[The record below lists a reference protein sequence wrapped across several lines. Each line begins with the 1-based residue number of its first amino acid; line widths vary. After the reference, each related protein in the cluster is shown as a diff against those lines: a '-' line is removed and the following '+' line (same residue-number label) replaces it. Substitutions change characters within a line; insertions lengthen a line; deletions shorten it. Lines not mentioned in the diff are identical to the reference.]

1 MQDALWLVPLLPLA
15 GSAILFATRGEL
27 SDRSVSVVGV
37 GSVGLS
43 AVVALAIAAGFLAAD
58 GFPVSRSALGAWIES
73 GAFSVRFGLY
83 LDALSLVMMLVIT
96 VVGFLIHLYSVAYMD
111 GDEGYSRFFAYMNL
125 FAASMLVLVLA
136 DNLLL
141 LYLGWEGVGLCSYL
155 LIGFW
160 YRDPANG
167 YAARKAFVVTR
178 AGDTA
183 MLIGLILLATTFG
196 TLDVQEILTGAE
208 QEWQPG
214 AGLALAASA
223 LLLAGAVGKSAQ
235 LPLQTWLPDAMA
247 GPTPVSALIHA
258 ATMVTAGMYLIAR
271 MHTLYELAP
280 AVQLAVAVVGALTLL
295 LAAFAALSQ
304 RDIKRILAYS
314 TMSQIGYMF
323 LALGVGAWSAAVFH
337 FMTHAFFKALLFLA
351 AGALIVAMHHEQDI
365 FRMGGLRRRMPL
377 VFWAFVIG
385 AAALASVPL
394 VTSGFYSKEQ
404 ILAGAWSA
412 ERGAVWLGLAGLA
425 AAFLTSVYIFR
436 AVFIV
441 FFGAP
446 APAPAGRHADE
457 SETPMPGATAA
468 ARSRVE
474 RTSGGFS
481 RGASPSAEAG
491 APHADHRPDPTR
503 TADGRR
509 MRAAIAI
516 PLVALSVLSIVGG
529 FVETPASLGHVAVFS
544 GLMESALPATAD
556 AESGAREIVL
566 ELAAAIVSL
575 AGIAVAYWLFFPG
588 TRRATRARAVAAGT
602 PDRPPWPLALDRLWA
617 SGWGF
622 DRIYDA
628 VFVRPF
634 MLAARLLRG
643 DPVDRFYDGIAS
655 SLRAAWRGAAESQTG
670 ELRWYAAGM
679 LAGLVI
685 VVAVTLLL

>member
-15 GSAILFATRGEL
+15 GSAILLATRGEL
-27 SDRSVSVVGV
+27 SDRTVSVVGV
-37 GSVGLS
+37 GSVGLA
-43 AVVALAIAAGFLAAD
+43 AVVALAIAASFFGAAD
-58 GFPVSRSALGAWIES
+58 GFPASRSALGAWIAS
-73 GAFSVRFGLY
+73 GEFSVRFGLY

-96 VVGFLIHLYSVAYMD
+96 VVGFLIHLYSTAYMD
-111 GDEGYSRFFAYMNL
+111 GDDGYSRFFAYMNL
-125 FAASMLVLVLA
+125 FTASMLVLVLA

-183 MLIGLILLATTFG
+183 MLIGLIVLATTFG
-196 TLDVQEILTGAE
+196 TLDVQTILTGAE
-208 QEWQPG
+208 QQWQPG
-214 AGLALAASA
+214 AGLALATSA

-271 MHTLYELAP
+271 MHTLYVLAP

-337 FMTHAFFKALLFLA
+337 FMTHAFFKALLFLS
-351 AGALIVAMHHEQDI
+351 AGALILAMHHEQDI

-412 ERGAVWLGLAGLA
+412 ERGALWLGLAGLA

-441 FFGAP
+441 FFGES
-446 APAPAGRHADE
+446 APAGRHADE
-457 SETPMPGATAA
+457 SETPVPGATAA
-468 ARSRVE
+468 ARSPAD

-481 RGASPSAEAG
+481 RGAGPSADAG
-491 APHADHRPDPTR
+491 APHADRRPDPTR
-503 TADGRR
+503 AADGRR
-509 MRAAIAI
+509 TRFAIAI
-516 PLVALSVLSIVGG
+516 PLVALAVLSIVGG
-529 FVETPASLGHVAVFS
+529 FVETPASLGHVALFS
-544 GLMESALPATAD
+544 GFVETALPAAAE
-556 AESGAREIVL
+556 AESGAGEIVL
-566 ELAAAIVSL
+566 ELSAAVISL

-588 TRRATRARAVAAGT
+588 RRRVARARAVAAST
-602 PDRPPWPLALDRLWA
+602 PERPPWPLALDRLWA

-622 DRIYDA
+622 DRLYDA
-628 VFVRPF
+628 LFVRPF
-634 MLAARLLRG
+634 ILAARLLRG
-643 DPVDRFYDGIAS
+643 ELVDRVYDWIAA
-655 SLRAAWRGAAESQTG
+655 SLRSAWVSASESQTG